1 MARFDFMETVNPDAQ
16 RAGVHYGDKGTHTSR
31 TMMLAEL
38 SELLSALPATATR
51 EEYADAIIE
60 DNVLGKQ
67 TTATRRLTNQRLG
80 ELYGLSLTV
89 PLFRVLR
96 RLWDIDEQG
105 RPLIALLCA
114 LARDPLL
121 RATAE
126 AVIPLPVG
134 AELVRTIMSST
145 IRAATGNRLNEST
158 LDKVARNASSSWT
171 QSGHL
176 DGRVRKI
183 RHLVRPTPG
192 PVVYALWLGSFDDL
206 AGEDLLRSAWA
217 RILDASPQELM
228 NLALRGKQLG
238 LINASV
244 GGGVTEIDVSP
255 LNSIEGLF

>member
-1 MARFDFMETVNPDAQ
+1 
-16 RAGVHYGDKGTHTSR
+16 
-31 TMMLAEL
+31 
-38 SELLSALPATATR
+38 
-51 EEYADAIIE
+51 
-60 DNVLGKQ
+60 
-67 TTATRRLTNQRLG
+67 
-80 ELYGLSLTV
+80 
-89 PLFRVLR
+89 
-96 RLWDIDEQG
+96 
-105 RPLIALLCA
+105 
-114 LARDPLL
+114 
-121 RATAE
+121 
-126 AVIPLPVG
+126 
-134 AELVRTIMSST
+134 MSST
-145 IRAATGNRLNEST
+145 IRAATGHRLNEST

-176 DGRVRKI
+176 EGRVRKI